1 MIERDVVLM
10 AVSSW
15 PRQHWHKQNRQ
26 IDFGSQACAWKWT
39 WPTEQQLPDK
49 KKTLIF
55 ADSNS
60 NAIRW
65 LMAVCV
71 LCRSRAG
78 AAAEPNVQT

>member
-1 MIERDVVLM
+1 MYDRTRRRAHGCELM
-10 AVSSW
+10 TAPALTQSKLISDHRRA
-15 PRQHWHKQNRQ
+15 PENGRGQLNNNYQ
-26 IDFGSQACAWKWT
+26 I
-39 WPTEQQLPDK
+39 